1 MFEQQQL
8 SGYWQTVLEQ
18 EMTKDYF
25 KQLTR
30 FLEKEYASKTI
41 YPPKEEVFNALALTN
56 YEDVRVVILGQ
67 DPYHG
72 PGQAEGLSFSVK
84 SGMPLPPSLRNIY
97 KELAD
102 DLKVTTPTDGSLQ
115 SWAKQGVLLLNA
127 VLTVQAHQAHSHK
140 KQGWETF
147 TDCLIDELNQRE
159 KPIVFILWGKPA
171 QTKSQRI
178 DQSRHFIIEAPH
190 PSPLSSYRGF
200 FGSNPFS
207 KSNEILISMGDN
219 EIDWSNTRK
228 F

>member
-178 DQSRHFIIEAPH
+178 DQSRHLIIEAPH

-200 FGSNPFS
+200 FGSKPFS

>member
-171 QTKSQRI
+171 QTKVKESI
-178 DQSRHFIIEAPH
+178 SRV
-190 PSPLSSYRGF
+190 
-200 FGSNPFS
+200 
-207 KSNEILISMGDN
+207 ILL
-219 EIDWSNTRK
+219 
-228 F
+228 